1 MKKKNTMP
9 EKDWQQTHEKIR
21 WRELRKRILV
31 MGLTVAMVANTVD
44 LSALS
49 VSAKT
54 DESETGKTTIVSF
67 EELSKDITEQTLP
80 IGALESD
87 IKFPTSLTVT
97 VEKTTH
103 ADEKEAD
110 DEEDASETGDTE
122 KDDAQKDDSNGD
134 TASSDDKKDTES
146 SDEKD
151 GDSGNAD
158 ASDKS
163 GTSDNGNADTK
174 DSDTSKDSG
183 NSDKS
188 NNPNGSSSSDT
199 EDTQARAD
207 LPSAF
212 GALIGQMA
220 DALLPHKLIVYA
232 AEKDDASDT
241 AATSDG
247 ADNAKKTDTA
257 STSDNADSV
266 KTTGSADAAASSDT
280 ETTTEKIRLKN
291 IKWELNV
298 EESDAEEFDSSEA
311 SNGFCY
317 AYTPVLP
324 DEDGDGNQL
333 VLGKDLELPTIYVLV
348 GEYGIALLAG
358 SGTVQ
363 ITETNADGTKAP
375 YTAQDLATW
384 IGGHG
389 SANLEKVSIKLL
401 NDDASI
407 TSALTIGTGLA
418 KEIELDLNGHT
429 LTLQGDNARLY
440 FKRANITITSS
451 GSNEGT
457 ITGNYQYGQNRLKG
471 DGLITVDSVLKIE
484 HVTIKNAG
492 TGSTVAMW
500 GGATC
505 TIDEANISGS
515 NGSQEG
521 VITICDSNA
530 CTITNTKVT
539 GNVAS
544 GYGAI
549 MFMDSCS
556 DCTIG
561 DGAVIKNENS
571 GGYCVK
577 VNGNYNVKIT
587 VEKDATLTAN
597 TGSGT
602 IMNTSYGKVAVV
614 IEGGT
619 FNGRLFLPDNSQIT
633 GGTFVPASGCAIE
646 ANGSNKTLQ
655 DLLKV
660 GYTLQYEDGTYANL
674 TAKYTDKKKKV
685 TAVKSPLY
693 FTTHPTIASG
703 AETVM
708 ENYTAAEAPELTV
721 EAVSGSAGSD
731 SISYQW
737 YADETI
743 NGTTKNKVEQT
754 GQGATSA
761 TYKIPTGLLAGTYQ
775 YYCVATCGE
784 YTATSQKA
792 AFTVEEGVAE
802 VTVGGNTT
810 RYATLTKAFD
820 AVKATVNA
828 ADADAD
834 LEITL
839 KILKNI
845 SETGSEWKIDGG
857 TKNVNFCMDL
867 NGCTVTGKG
876 LYIIGEG
883 VKAVFKD
890 AGTGQ
895 NGTLNAPVSIR
906 NKAKLTVENGNYTK
920 NLRFSSGATG
930 ELKGGYYSQSIY
942 IGNANS
948 DNTGISCT
956 ITGGEYKGSEVC
968 VYGGA
973 ALSVS
978 GADTKIDTLQIDHS
992 KKLRA
997 EVTLSGGEYKIITL
1011 VAFPGSN
1018 DDLLDEEQRY
1028 AIADTLAEGYA
1039 FYSAGIK
1046 TDISRTEKTLNNVKV
1061 LPADTPEDVSLA
1073 VVKFQI
1079 EKNDG
1084 KTKTKYFLTWD
1095 AAMSCLEATESN
1107 LNNLQEYTTWK
1118 KLEILLLKDA
1128 EATRGYALAN
1138 KADLPAE
1145 ITLRSEGNEPHTL
1158 TGRVNQLFK
1167 TGEQD
1172 VTIENINVVGNISF
1186 PGDTA
1191 VLRLGGGVA
1200 GLKNVMVPSG
1210 KAEIVIEKGAEI
1222 PATFSGDDQS
1232 NLDVSI
1238 YCNHDSAGDIASRI
1252 EQGASAFKV
1261 WFPIELGGITLPTDG
1276 ENVTNI
1282 TQRDGATYGLYSNGG
1297 TTDQK
1302 IKVTGEVCSYEPYG
1316 GNAVTIK
1323 TTDLSFTMPS
1333 SKVTLKAHT
1342 KDDHGYCSNC
1352 KRTDLAEAYKKSR
1365 LIIEGLEGRI
1375 YDGYPQVM
1383 TGITLKTANGDVKLT
1398 GPKYKSGKELAQ
1410 DSTGS
1415 ANADI
1420 TNADYTV
1427 VYENNIKCNEN
1438 KESTDAPT
1446 AIITGRGAYYG
1457 TVAFKFAI
1465 GQGEMQAAG
1474 ATATA
1479 AEYDGKAHTALTD
1492 SDAINV
1498 TLKADK
1504 YDANAHIPVT
1514 DGYIAPCTGKTLA
1527 KDGFDSEYVDKF
1539 PLKISCKLADGKG
1552 YDNANEYTV
1561 TNAGSYPFTIMVM
1574 AENNSCPSVEIPL
1587 TAKITPRDLSKLS
1600 IPPTPLSGCAYYTGK
1615 PYSFDDLDWE
1625 ATDLKKLLT
1634 DSGVTGAD
1642 GGSYVLVKDTDFTV
1656 TEEDATGPATGAKPA
1671 KLNLTGKGNYTGN
1684 AAIRFE
1690 IPYAFTLA
1698 QTLVSG
1704 TDKWYRADVPV
1715 SFAID
1720 NQNDASQI
1728 LYRNSKAAAS
1738 DSCLNGS
1745 VEIYESLEAA
1755 VAGEN
1760 PGYTF
1765 TQEGKNTVT
1774 LYGKDTAKGCLS
1786 EPVEVTICIDKSAP
1800 TWADKDGV
1808 ADGYGIQIK
1817 ENWFRSLLNTIS
1829 FGYLYNDATLDIKI
1843 QANDKKADV
1852 AEVSGIS
1859 RYYYY
1864 VEKVSDTA
1872 LASVKT
1878 KDELDALAA
1887 GGKFSEAAA
1896 GTGTI
1901 LTSSD
1906 GATISGSLSSEG
1918 NYVVYAYAVD
1928 GAGNQSD
1935 YICTDGIV
1943 VDAQA
1948 PVVKIA
1954 DPKKEDGTLKDTEA
1968 ILKVNLSEDATLMW
1982 FFVSEG
1988 VFDGVTGY
1996 TYDDCKRDIENYM
2009 KGEPKYPQFAVENDG
2024 KWAPRNG
2031 WNFKPDE
2038 NLYCGQW
2045 EVRTEGLKYSNANQ
2059 NFVASWTPSIFKT
2072 TGTKGDNKI
2081 EIGNFGKPDVY
2092 FSLYPSKKTAV
2103 WIAAIDKAGNITA
2116 LTKPAIEFTTTK
2128 TTPYVKTAPVLSGTY
2143 GNTVSAMFAKAD
2155 MTKAVVTAGLNSDTK
2170 IEGTWTLASEDAD
2183 KLPTVG
2189 TSEKYTLVFTPTG
2202 SDADTYDSVT
2212 CEVIPEVSKKQ
2223 ITVVIADKEK
2233 FYGETNPAL
2242 TWSLASGDAY
2252 QDNVLVADDTEE
2264 ALVISLSTTAK
2275 DNSDVG
2281 TYAITG
2287 SSDSANYEVSFIGN
2301 GSDGKSGI
2309 LTVKQ
2314 AANSFTTELS
2324 CSDYTYAKDETPEPN
2339 ATAKFGTVTYKY
2351 ATAASDGTAYK
2362 APSDASA
2369 YTDAIPVNAGI
2380 YAVKAYIAETEN
2392 YAGLASDPVVFTIN
2406 KAASPNIGDEEKSY
2420 SYVAGSDDKAIS
2432 VDIAGKLPTDRG
2444 TTAYALTN
2452 TYNEQLLSDVAV
2464 DQDGKLTYK
2473 VKEAD
2478 ESQVGAT
2485 ATITVTASMLNY
2497 EDAVYTMT
2505 IKITDKKLV
2514 TLKSGNTV
2522 SVNGSNALTYGD
2534 KLSKLGFSDVTFVE
2548 ADTDTE
2554 VKGTLKWADPDCIP
2568 TAGTTQAGWVFK
2580 PDDSKYYED
2589 LTGTAAITVARA
2601 TPAVVTVPTVAERVY
2616 NPAVALADSDMTGGS
2631 VTGADGN
2638 SLAGT
2643 WSFTGKNIIPTV
2655 NNKGYQAVFTPD
2667 DADNYNTVTRTITV
2681 KVTKATPVIAQKPTA
2696 GALTYGQKLSDST
2709 LTGGKAAYQT
2719 ADGTEITG
2727 AFAWKNSS
2735 IKPTAADSGKTEY
2748 DVTFTPSDTAN
2759 YNAVGIKL
2767 SLTVNKAAKAPNMP
2781 ETTMAPAH
2789 STKKVG
2795 DITLPDGWNWQE
2807 ADKDTALADG
2817 VAVTANAIY
2826 TGTDKG
2832 NYETESVS
2840 ITITRSECDH
2850 THTEIRNQREATC
2863 KEKGYTGDTYCKDC
2877 GEKLAAGTTIEKK
2890 PHKVGTPATCVSK
2903 AVCSVCSETFG
2914 EVDATNH
2921 VHTTVKNRKEATCT
2935 QTGYAG
2941 DTYCTDCDKLLSTGK
2956 ELAALGHDYKA
2967 TVTKQPTT
2975 TEEGIRTYTCTRCNS
2990 SYTESIAKLPEEKH
3004 THNYTGSITK
3014 EATCTEAG
3022 VRTYTCSCGNSYT
3035 ENIPATGHSYV
3046 SKVTK
3051 AATTT
3056 EEGIMTYTCSKCG
3069 HSYTQPIA
3077 KIKSDDS
3084 NKDNGSQNQKP
3095 QSGTDNGNQNQKP
3108 QPDTDNGKEKEDSIK
3123 PYIKDDSG
3131 KEGWDVIKPQL
3142 EEAKSGDTV
3151 TVVMNGTTVV
3161 PKDIIDSIK
3170 GKDTTLVL
3178 DMGNGLSW
3186 KIYGKDITDAAGDI
3200 DFDVTVGADAGK
3212 SIPVDVINNVTGE
3225 HSSLNLTLAY
3235 DGEFGFTATLTVNM
3249 ESKNAGL
3256 YANLFYYNEQ
3266 TGELE
3271 FISAGQ
3277 IDPDGNVEL
3286 VFTHASDYTIV
3297 VDARIMSDNAQA
3309 DNKSDESIPAPK
3321 TDDSTSKY
3329 AWNNT
3334 IIIIIGICIILIVFG
3349 AVFYVR
3355 KKSGSEEE

>member
-1 MKKKNTMP
+1 
-9 EKDWQQTHEKIR
+9 
-21 WRELRKRILV
+21 
-31 MGLTVAMVANTVD
+31 
-44 LSALS
+44 
-49 VSAKT
+49 
-54 DESETGKTTIVSF
+54 
-67 EELSKDITEQTLP
+67 
-80 IGALESD
+80 
-87 IKFPTSLTVT
+87 
-97 VEKTTH
+97 
-103 ADEKEAD
+103 
-110 DEEDASETGDTE
+110 
-122 KDDAQKDDSNGD
+122 
-134 TASSDDKKDTES
+134 
-146 SDEKD
+146 
-151 GDSGNAD
+151 
-158 ASDKS
+158 
-163 GTSDNGNADTK
+163 
-174 DSDTSKDSG
+174 
-183 NSDKS
+183 
-188 NNPNGSSSSDT
+188 
-199 EDTQARAD
+199 
-207 LPSAF
+207 
-212 GALIGQMA
+212 MA

-333 VLGKDLELPTIYVLV
+333 VLGKDVELPTIYVLV

-358 SGTVQ
+358 SDTVQ
-363 ITETNADGTKAP
+363 ITEMNADGTKKAP

-384 IGGHG
+384 INDKK
-389 SANLEKVSIKLL
+389 SAGLQKVSIKLL
-401 NDDASI
+401 NNDASI
-407 TSALTIGTGLA
+407 TSTLTIDTRLA
-418 KEIELDLNGHT
+418 KEIELDLDGHT
-429 LTLQGDNARLY
+429 LTLADGARLY

-451 GSNEGT
+451 GSKEGT

-471 DGLITVDSVLKIE
+471 DGLITVDRVLKIE

-500 GGATC
+500 EGATC
-505 TIDEANISGS
+505 TIDKANISGS

-539 GNVAS
+539 GNVKS
-544 GYGAI
+544 RYGAI

-556 DCTIG
+556 DCIIG
-561 DGAVIKNENS
+561 GGAVIENNNKDS
-571 GGYCVK
+571 RCIGVYS
-577 VNGNYNVKIT
+577 NSSIKIT
-587 VEKDATLTAN
+587 VKKGATLTAN
-597 TGSGT
+597 AGNRI
-602 IMNTSYGKVAVV
+602 IMDNEYKKLAVN

-619 FNGRLFLPDNSQIT
+619 FNGRLRLPDNSQIAE
-633 GGTFVPASGCAIE
+633 GTFTPAQASGNAIWV
-646 ANGSNKTLQ
+646 NNPKKTLQ
-655 DLLKV
+655 DFLKV
-660 GYTLQYEDGTYANL
+660 GYTLKYDDGTYADL
-674 TAKYTDKKKKV
+674 TARWTDEGKKV

-693 FTTHPTIASG
+693 FTTHPTISSG

-708 ENYTAAEAPELTV
+708 ENYTAAEAPVLTV
-721 EAVSGSAGSD
+721 KAVSGSDSSG

-737 YADETI
+737 YADKTI
-743 NGTTKNKVEQT
+743 NGTTTKVEQT
-754 GQGATSA
+754 GQDAKTA
-761 TYKIPTGLLAGTYQ
+761 TYRIPTGLLAGTYQ

-784 YTATSQKA
+784 YTETSKKA
-792 AFTVEEGVAE
+792 VFTVEEGVAE

-820 AVKATVNA
+820 AVKATVNT

-845 SETGSEWKIDGG
+845 SEPESEWKIDGG
-857 TKNVNFCMDL
+857 TKKVSFCMDL
-867 NGCTVTGKG
+867 NGCTVTGKC
-876 LYIIGEG
+876 LYITGEG
-883 VKAVFKD
+883 VEAVFKD

-895 NGTLNAPVSIR
+895 NGTLIAPVSIQ
-906 NKAKLTVENGNYTK
+906 NKAKLTVENGNYK
-920 NLRFSSGATG
+920 GVLRFLGGAAAK
-930 ELKGGYYSQSIY
+930 LKDGYYSNSIY
-942 IGNANS
+942 IGKAS
-948 DNTGISCT
+948 EMHNTDISCT
-956 ITGGEYKGSEVC
+956 ITGGTYEGEEVLVC
-968 VYGGA
+968 GGA
-973 ALSVS
+973 TLSVS
-978 GADTKIDTLQIDHS
+978 GDTAKIKALHIDHREFS
-992 KKLRA
+992 QIKRA
-997 EVTLSGGEYKIITL
+997 KVMLSGGEYGEIALSNFGK
-1011 VAFPGSN
+1011 N
-1018 DDLLDEEQRY
+1018 DDSLLDKTQGY
-1028 AIADTLAEGYA
+1028 AIADTLEEGYA

-1046 TDISRTEKTLNNVKV
+1046 TDISRTDRSQGSVKV
-1061 LPADTPEDVSLA
+1061 LRADMPEDTSQA

-1079 EKNDG
+1079 EKNSG
-1084 KTKTKYFLTWD
+1084 ETKTMYFLTWD
-1095 AAMSCLEATESN
+1095 AAMFYLEESKEHQKN
-1107 LNNLQEYTTWK
+1107 EEYKLWK
-1118 KLEILLLKDA
+1118 KLEILLLKDTIA
-1128 EATRGYALAN
+1128 GKSIN
-1138 KADLPAE
+1138 KMLDKVYLPAE
-1145 ITLRSEGNEPHTL
+1145 ITLRSEGDEPHTL
-1158 TGRVNQLFK
+1158 TGKGNYLFM
-1167 TGEQD
+1167 TGRQD

-1191 VLRLGGGVA
+1191 VLRLGEGVA
-1200 GLKNVMVPSG
+1200 GLENVTVPSG
-1210 KAEIVIEKGAEI
+1210 KAEIVIEKGAQI
-1222 PATFSGDDQS
+1222 PDAFTGDES
-1232 NLDVSI
+1232 NLDASI
-1238 YCNHDSAGDIASRI
+1238 YCNHDSADFSSKITK
-1252 EQGASAFKV
+1252 GAGAFKI
-1261 WFPIELGGITLPTDG
+1261 WFPIELGGIALPTDG
-1276 ENVTNI
+1276 ENDTNV

-1316 GNAVTIK
+1316 GNAVTID

-1342 KDDHGYCSNC
+1342 KDDYGYCSNC
-1352 KRTDLAEAYKKSR
+1352 KRTDLETAKKNEK

-1398 GPKYKSGKELAQ
+1398 GPEYKSGKELAQ

-1420 TNADYTV
+1420 TNANYTV
-1427 VYENNIKCNEN
+1427 IYKNNIKCNEN

-1465 GQGEMQAAG
+1465 GQGEMQVTG
-1474 ATATA
+1474 ATAA
-1479 AEYDGKAHTALTD
+1479 ATEYDGKAHTALAD
-1492 SDAINV
+1492 SDAISV

-1514 DGYIAPCTGKTLA
+1514 DGYIAPCLGKTLA
-1527 KDGFDSEYVDKF
+1527 KDGFDSEYMDTF
-1539 PLKISCKLADGKG
+1539 PLQITCKGADGKAYG
-1552 YDNANEYTV
+1552 DANTYTV

-1587 TAKITPRDLSKLS
+1587 TAEITPRDLSKLS
-1600 IPPTPLSGCAYYTGK
+1600 IPSTSLSGCAYYTGK

-1625 ATDLKKLLT
+1625 AADLKKILT

-1656 TEEDATGPATGAKPA
+1656 TEEDTTGPTTDAKPA

-1698 QTLVSG
+1698 QTPVSG

-1720 NQNDASQI
+1720 DQNDAAQI

-1738 DSCLNGS
+1738 DSWLNGS
-1745 VEIYESLEAA
+1745 VEIYEGLEAA

-1760 PGYTF
+1760 PGYAF

-1859 RYYYY
+1859 RYCYY

-1887 GGKFSEAAA
+1887 GGKFREAAA

-1968 ILKVNLSEDATLMW
+1968 VLKVNLSEDATLMW

-2045 EVRTEGLKYSNANQ
+2045 EVRKEGLKESNANQ
-2059 NFVASWTPSIFKT
+2059 NFVASWTPAIFKT

-2116 LTKPAIEFTTTK
+2116 LTEPAIEFTTAK
-2128 TTPYVKTAPVLSGTY
+2128 PTPYVKTAPVLSGTY
-2143 GNTVSAMFAKAD
+2143 GNTVSAMFEKAD

-2170 IEGTWTLASEDAD
+2170 VEGTWTLAAEDAD

-2189 TSEKYTLVFTPTG
+2189 TSEKYSLVFTPTG

-2212 CEVIPEVSKKQ
+2212 CEVTPEVSKKQ

-2351 ATAASDGTAYK
+2351 ATAASDGTAYR
-2362 APSDASA
+2362 APSDESA

-2420 SYVAGSDDKAIS
+2420 SYVAGSHDKAIS

-2727 AFAWKNSS
+2727 TFAWKNSS
-2735 IKPTAADSGKTEY
+2735 STPTAADSKKTEY
-2748 DVTFTPSDTAN
+2748 DVTFTPSDKDN
-2759 YNAVGIKL
+2759 YNAVDTKL
-2767 SLTVNKAAKAPNMP
+2767 TITVNKAAQAPNMP
-2781 ETTMAPAH
+2781 QAEMAPAH

-3108 QPDTDNGKEKEDSIK
+3108 QPDTDNGKDNGTSIK

-3297 VDARIMSDNAQA
+3297 VDAKIMSDNGQA
-3309 DNKSDESIPAPK
+3309 DNKSDETTPAPK